1 MGRTIRL
8 PERLSTEARRELQRD
23 LVGYASYVHGYEPAP
38 FQSEWADALMDIRRG
53 RTVIVAPPESGKT
66 AWCTA
71 FAAWSIGNDP
81 AIHIGYI
88 ANTHRQAA
96 RQSVAVR
103 EIIRSN
109 LRYKHIFP
117 HVELDEVRGTG
128 EAEWFVKREN
138 QSDKDATFQ
147 VSGHPGP
154 ILGARLD
161 VVIVDDYSDKENSQS
176 PVQREKAWEWFRENV
191 LTRLNPDNGRL
202 ICIQTRWAEDDLA
215 GCLIKAGAELLEYPA
230 VRDGESLWPEKW
242 TTEGLESRRRELGP
256 RIFDL
261 QYQGVVR
268 PAEGNIFHREWWRY
282 SSAAEPLPSPNLI
295 VLSLDT
301 AFKTGQDRDYSVATV
316 WALCKNGHYLLYM
329 WRDRVEFP
337 QLVKE
342 VVRLHKV
349 WKAKYVLIEDSGS
362 GQSLIQHLKQESRL
376 PVVPVKAIG
385 DKQERAIAITPLV
398 ETGKVFLPKEAAWR
412 EDVEYELEVF
422 PRGSHDDIVD
432 SVVQYLAWARDRKTS
447 KGVDRQR

>member
-1 MGRTIRL
+1 MDSG
-8 PERLSTEARRELQRD
+8 

-215 GCLIKAGAELLEYPA
+215 VCLIKAGAELLEYPA

>member
-1 MGRTIRL
+1 M
-8 PERLSTEARRELQRD
+8 
-23 LVGYASYVHGYEPAP
+23 
-38 FQSEWADALMDIRRG
+38 
-53 RTVIVAPPESGKT
+53 
-66 AWCTA
+66 
-71 FAAWSIGNDP
+71 
-81 AIHIGYI
+81 
-88 ANTHRQAA
+88 
-96 RQSVAVR
+96 
-103 EIIRSN
+103 
-109 LRYKHIFP
+109 
-117 HVELDEVRGTG
+117 
-128 EAEWFVKREN
+128 
-138 QSDKDATFQ
+138 
-147 VSGHPGP
+147 
-154 ILGARLD
+154 
-161 VVIVDDYSDKENSQS
+161 VIVDDYSDKENSQS

-316 WALCKNGHYLLYM
+316 WALCQNGHYLLYM